1 MKKHRSLIS
10 TLLIVTMLASS
21 VIVGNIY
28 AGDEEKY
35 FESFDF
41 SELAEANPQIPVSDY
56 DIVAFVELSY
66 PAIRLS
72 ELDKLEKDE
81 RRAIVSDYYKGKN
94 ESLAPEVEIGYVSCS
109 YVAPYIEIDYDSVTE
124 YAAERDILIDYADN
138 AEIGAIRVGLAP
150 RNIVDEEGINTV
162 NSNDEY
168 TLEEVYRDVGITDRN
183 TYNGEG
189 IKVGILEIAHP
200 DSTANFPAS
209 TINNY
214 GNNRTSQHTTAVM
227 SLIGGTYGINPNVS
241 FYSVA
246 TNYQP
251 KLGPENTTFVDAL
264 NWLLITQSVDI
275 INMSALIKSYDDFT
289 NIGGMGYKEEI
300 SATNSAHYT
309 NICAYID
316 YAIETTGCMIVKAA
330 GNWGN
335 STFSDKAYFQMITKP
350 GMSINT
356 LTVGSVDKLNQ
367 ITDFSSFVSLE
378 DKILKPELVAP
389 GKDIIIPNISESQS
403 GTSLSAPIVTG
414 IAIKL
419 MQEFSKLRTNPSLLK
434 AVLMAGCTPCVGQT
448 NVISDKTGYG
458 RINYVN
464 SRNYMLNSQYGSWYV
479 ESYTGKDEIVYH
491 EKIVIPDNSTRKIIF
506 NRTILAGDT
515 CTGYTG
521 FNQNENCAVIDP
533 EMITYNIS
541 ISDDNGNSVHS
552 NILWDDTTTYLNVT
566 NQTSY
571 EKIYEITIKTGERLK
586 KKAETISVIHGSNH
600 IHCRDMSYTAN
611 DGRTHRANC
620 LCGDPII
627 EMHTFNSSN
636 VCTKCKMPKGFFS

>member
-10 TLLIVTMLASS
+10 TLLIVTMLVSS

-28 AGDEEKY
+28 ADDEEKY

-41 SELAEANPQIPVSDY
+41 SELAEANPQIPESDY

-124 YAAERDILIDYADN
+124 YAAERDILIDYAENTD
-138 AEIGAIRVGLAP
+138 IGAVRVGLAP

-189 IKVGILEIAHP
+189 IKVGILEAAHP
-200 DSTANFPAS
+200 NS
-209 TINNY
+209 TINFPTNNITTY
-214 GNNRTSQHTTAVM
+214 GISSTDKHTTAVM
-227 SLIGGTYGINPNVS
+227 SLVGGTYGIDPKVS
-241 FYSVA
+241 FYCAASGYYPNSNA
-246 TNYQP
+246 SAS
-251 KLGPENTTFVDAL
+251 FVDCL
-264 NWLLITQSVDI
+264 NWLLVTNTVDI
-275 INMSALIKSYDDFT
+275 INMSANIATFDDYYQHNPSLPYVCERDAET
-289 NIGGMGYKEEI
+289 T
-300 SATNSAHYT
+300 SHYT
-309 NICAYID
+309 NLCAYVD
-316 YAIETTGCMIVKAA
+316 YAIATTGCLIVKSA
-330 GNWGN
+330 GNWSSN
-335 STFSDKAYFQMITKP
+335 AYASKDFYQLISKP
-350 GMSINT
+350 GLSVNI
-356 LTVGSVDKLNQ
+356 LTVGALTKANTLNNA
-367 ITDFSSFVSLE
+367 SSFKENES
-378 DKILKPELVAP
+378 KIYKPELAAP
-389 GKDIIIPNISESQS
+389 GDNIVIPNLNDTFS
-403 GTSLSAPIVTG
+403 GTSFATPIVTG

-419 MQEFSKLRTNPSLLK
+419 MQEFPKLKTNPSLLK
-434 AVLMAGCTPCVGQT
+434 AVLMAGCIPCVDQSD
-448 NVISDKTGYG
+448 VISDKTGYG

-479 ESYTGKDEIVYH
+479 ESYTGEDENVYH

-552 NILWDDTTTYLNVT
+552 KILWDDTTTYLNVT

>member
-10 TLLIVTMLASS
+10 TILIVTMLASS
-21 VIVGNIY
+21 IIVGNIH
-28 AGDEEKY
+28 ADDEEKY

-41 SELAEANPQIPVSDY
+41 SELAEANPQIPASDY

-81 RRAIVSDYYKGKN
+81 RRAKVSDYYKGKN
-94 ESLAPEVEIGYVSCS
+94 ESLAPEVEMGYVSCS

-124 YAAERDILIDYADN
+124 YAAERDILIDYAEN
-138 AEIGAIRVGLAP
+138 TEIGAVRVGLAP
-150 RNIVDEEGINTV
+150 RNIVDEESINTAD
-162 NSNDEY
+162 STDEY

-189 IKVGILEIAHP
+189 IKVGILEAAHP
-200 DSTANFPAS
+200 NS
-209 TINNY
+209 TINFPTNNITTY
-214 GNNRTSQHTTAVM
+214 GVSSTDKHTTAVM
-227 SLIGGTYGINPNVS
+227 SLVGGTYGIDPKVS
-241 FYSVA
+241 FYCAA
-246 TNYQP
+246 TNYNPNQ
-251 KLGPENTTFVDAL
+251 GTANASFIDCL
-264 NWLLITQSVDI
+264 NWLLITNKVDI
-275 INMSALIKSYDDFT
+275 INMSAGIITFEDFELRYGIYVCERDSDT
-289 NIGGMGYKEEI
+289 
-300 SATNSAHYT
+300 ATHYT
-309 NICAYID
+309 NLCAYVD
-316 YAIETTGCMIVKAA
+316 YAITTTGCLIVKSA
-330 GNWGN
+330 GNYGN
-335 STFSDKAYFQMITKP
+335 INVENLKDYVTKP
-350 GMSINT
+350 AMAINL
-356 LTVGSVDKLNQ
+356 LTVGAVTKDNV
-367 ITDFSSFVSLE
+367 IWNRSSFKE
-378 DKILKPELVAP
+378 FEEKIHKPELVAP
-389 GKDIIIPNISESQS
+389 GANIIIPNISEPQS
-403 GTSLSAPIVTG
+403 GTSFATPIVTG

-419 MQEFSKLRTNPSLLK
+419 MQEFPKLKTNPSLLK
-434 AVLMAGCTPCVGQT
+434 AVLMAGCIPCVDQAD
-448 NVISDKTGYG
+448 VISDKTGYG
-458 RINYVN
+458 RINYEN
-464 SRNYMLNSQYGSWYV
+464 SRNYMLNSQYESWYV
-479 ESYTGKDEIVYH
+479 ESYTDKDEIVYH

-521 FNQNENCAVIDP
+521 FNQNENCAIIDP

-571 EKIYEITIKTGERLK
+571 EKIYEITIKTSERLK

-600 IHCRDMSYTAN
+600 IHCHDMSYTAN

-636 VCTKCKMPKGFFS
+636 VCTKCKMPKGFLS